1 MKSSLDRRDFLKVC
15 GSAALAAF
23 FPAAAT
29 LLTGCDDTGENI
41 LLHGGHVYVDGSFSQ
56 WDLLICKG
64 VVEEMDNS
72 GRLASLLTPFVD
84 RGEVTRRDCSGHF
97 ISPGWVDFHC
107 HVGGMGLP
115 VDRLGPKHGV
125 TALLDAGTYGPET
138 FHTFVNEIYA
148 DSPVP
153 LFAMLNLR
161 KDGIT
166 LGNLMSPNGPGVED
180 VDGARRLVRQYP
192 NLIRGLKVRTDEGN
206 TTAGDPLYL
215 ARVTASLGE
224 ELNLPVM
231 YHMGASPPSLLDILF
246 LSKPGDIISHAFR
259 KDNAVAD
266 EWGSLRP
273 EVSEAL
279 ARGVRFDLAHG
290 MTSFS
295 FKTAQAALDK
305 GFRDFTISTDL
316 HLLSSMSGDRSLF
329 TVASACMDLGLSL
342 EEIIQNVA
350 VKPRTFLGLSSVI
363 EKGARIDLTLF
374 KKSKGLWLF
383 HDTEGETLS
392 SKHRLFSEQAFISG
406 TLGDGAQDSR

>member
-1 MKSSLDRRDFLKVC
+1 MKRSLDRRDFLKVC
-15 GSAALAAF
+15 GSAALAAL

-41 LLHGGHVYVDGSFSQ
+41 LLHGGDVYVDGSFSR
-56 WDLLICKG
+56 WDLLIRKG

-72 GRLASLLTPFVD
+72 GRLASLLAPFVD
-84 RGEVTRRDCSGHF
+84 RGEVVTWDCSHQF

-107 HVGGMGLP
+107 HVGGMGLS

-125 TALLDAGTYGPET
+125 TALLDAGTYGPDT
-138 FHTFVNEIYA
+138 FHAFVDEIHA
-148 DSPVP
+148 DSPIP
-153 LFAMLNLR
+153 LFTMLNLR

-180 VDGARRLVRQYP
+180 VDGARQLVTQYP
-192 NLIRGLKVRTDEGN
+192 HLIRGLKVRTDEGN
-206 TTAGDPLYL
+206 TTADAPLYL

-259 KDNAVAD
+259 KDNAVVDA
-266 EWGSLRP
+266 WGSLRP

-295 FKTAQAALDK
+295 FKTARAAFDQ
-305 GFRDFTISTDL
+305 GFRDFTVSTDL

-329 TVASACMDLGLSL
+329 TVASACMALGLPL
-342 EEIIQNVA
+342 EEIVENVA
-350 VKPRTFLGLSSVI
+350 VKPRAFLGLCPSI

-374 KKSKGLWLF
+374 RKRKGLWLF
-383 HDTEGETLS
+383 HDTEGDTLS
-392 SKHRLFSEQAFISG
+392 AKHRLFPGKTLIS
-406 TLGDGAQDSR
+406 